1 VNARSVHEDGGD
13 DEAANRGAHS
23 GSRDGDK
30 RRARGNGDL
39 HDTDLTNEKIE
50 QTT

>member
-1 VNARSVHEDGGD
+1 MRDQCMKTGATTKPQI
-13 DEAANRGAHS
+13 EAPIRAAG
-23 GSRDGDK
+23 DGDK